1 VEKYS
6 AMLVGQIFWL
16 APWILWRNKS
26 LFPDHKTGGFF
37 MSLLTQ
43 YHTAQALEFYLG
55 DPLNPDNLFSF
66 QHCMELDEQDAYPE
80 DICQLL
86 SDWNVDLYYIPAAYG
101 GKLKSFEE
109 VLAISRT
116 IARRDLTVAIAHGVT
131 YLGATPVWI
140 AGSDEQKQKIADR
153 IKNQEKISFC
163 LTEKNHGS
171 DILSSETAVET
182 VENGYLLTGEKWLI
196 GNATLSKAL
205 TVFTRTNPQGGP
217 RGFSVFFVEKDKLDP
232 NSFSH
237 LAKIKTHGVR
247 GANIGGVNFQNSFL
261 PPDALISTP
270 GSGLEII
277 LKALQVTRTLHAG
290 AAPSLAQ
297 ADTALRVTLD
307 FVFSRQIYGGSVWD
321 IPHARQTLVEA
332 FVDILLCECVSFAAV
347 RSLHVATNQ
356 MSLFS
361 SIIKYFVPTTVEQ
374 LIHRISAVLGAR
386 YYLREEHWYGI
397 FQKIVRD
404 HSIISVFDGSTA
416 VNLHAIALQLQQL
429 AAYHVETNISETTGI
444 REKIAT
450 IFNLE
455 KPLPD
460 FDPNLLEI
468 YNRGRDD
475 ILQGIEL
482 AEADLADLPINSE
495 AESQVVERIIN
506 LTNLLNQL
514 IHIQNQFLL
523 EQGIAYTPKY
533 SKSSQLFD
541 LAKTYCVLHTAV
553 ACLQMWLHNRKT
565 LDSFFAQGE
574 WLVICLTRLLEKIQ
588 PSLESAPESYW
599 ENMGDRLV
607 KLHTENK
614 MFSIIPF
621 ELANSSTV
629 EQK

>member
-1 VEKYS
+1 
-6 AMLVGQIFWL
+6 MLVGQIFWL
-16 APWILWRNKS
+16 APWILWGNKP
-26 LFPDHKTGGFF
+26 LFPDHKTGGSF

-131 YLGATPVWI
+131 YLGASPVWI

-153 IKNQEKISFC
+153 IKNQEKVSFC

-171 DILSSETAVET
+171 DILNSETAVET
-182 VENGYLLTGEKWLI
+182 VENGYLLSGEKWLI
-196 GNATLSKAL
+196 GNATLSTAL
-205 TVFTRTNPQGGP
+205 TVFTRTNPKGGP
-217 RGFSVFFVEKDKLDP
+217 RGFSVFLVEKDKLDP
-232 NSFSH
+232 KSFSH
-237 LAKIKTHGVR
+237 LDKIKTHGVR
-247 GANIGGVNFQNSFL
+247 GANISGVNFQNSFL
-261 PPDALISTP
+261 PPNALISTP

-347 RSLHVATNQ
+347 RSLHIATNQ

-416 VNLHAIALQLQQL
+416 VNLHAIALQIQQL
-429 AAYHVETNISETTGI
+429 AIYHIETNISETPGI
-444 REKIAT
+444 REQIAT

-460 FDPNLLEI
+460 FDPNLLEM

-482 AEADLADLPINSE
+482 AEADLANLPINSE
-495 AESQVVERIIN
+495 AESQVVDRIIN

-514 IHIQNQFLL
+514 IHIQNQFLV

-599 ENMGDRLV
+599 ENIGNHLV

-614 MFSIIPF
+614 MFSIVPF
-621 ELANSSTV
+621 ELANSS
-629 EQK
+629 KP

>member
-1 VEKYS
+1 
-6 AMLVGQIFWL
+6 
-16 APWILWRNKS
+16 
-26 LFPDHKTGGFF
+26 

-43 YHTAQALEFYLG
+43 HHTAQALEFYLG
-55 DPLNPDNLFSF
+55 DPLNPENLFSF

-86 SDWNVDLYYIPAAYG
+86 SDWNLDLYYVPVAYG
-101 GKLKSFEE
+101 GKLQSFEE
-109 VLAISRT
+109 VLAISRV

-131 YLGATPVWI
+131 YLGATPVWL
-140 AGSDEQKQKIADR
+140 AGSDEQKQKIANR
-153 IKNQEKISFC
+153 IKNREKISFC

-171 DILSSETAVET
+171 DILSNETAVET
-182 VENGYLLTGEKWLI
+182 VENGYLLSGEKWLI
-196 GNATLSKAL
+196 GNATLSTAL
-205 TVFTRTNPQGGP
+205 TVFTRTNSQGGP
-217 RGFSVFFVEKDKLDP
+217 RGFSVFLVEKDKLDP
-232 NSFSH
+232 KSFKH
-237 LAKIKTHGVR
+237 LDKIKTHGVR
-247 GANIGGVNFQNSFL
+247 GANISGVSFQNSL
-261 PPDALISTP
+261 ITPDTLISTP

-277 LKALQVTRTLHAG
+277 LKSLQITRTLHAG

-321 IPHARQTLVEA
+321 IPHARQALVEA

-347 RSLHVATNQ
+347 RSLHVATEQ

-361 SIIKYFVPTTVEQ
+361 SIIKYFVPTTVEKVIQ
-374 LIHRISAVLGAR
+374 RISAVLGAR

-404 HSIISVFDGSTA
+404 HSIISLFDGSTA

-429 AAYHVETNISETTGI
+429 ATYHLETNISETPGI
-444 REKIAT
+444 REKIST

-460 FDPNLLEI
+460 FAPNQLEM

-482 AEADLADLPINSE
+482 AEADLASLPTNSE
-495 AESQVVERIIN
+495 AESQVVDRIIN

-514 IHIQNQFLL
+514 IHIQNQFLVA
-523 EQGIAYTPKY
+523 QGTAYTSKY

-553 ACLQMWLHNRKT
+553 ACLQVWLHNRKT

-599 ENMGDRLV
+599 ENMGAHLV
-607 KLHTENK
+607 KLYTENK
-614 MFSIIPF
+614 MFSIVPF
-621 ELANSSTV
+621 ELANSP
-629 EQK
+629 KP

>member
-1 VEKYS
+1 
-6 AMLVGQIFWL
+6 
-16 APWILWRNKS
+16 
-26 LFPDHKTGGFF
+26 

-55 DPLNPDNLFSF
+55 DPLNPENLFSF

-153 IKNQEKISFC
+153 IKNQEKVSFC

-182 VENGYLLTGEKWLI
+182 VENGYLLSGEKWLI
-196 GNATLSKAL
+196 GNATLSTAL
-205 TVFTRTNPQGGP
+205 TVFTRTNPKGGP
-217 RGFSVFFVEKDKLDP
+217 RGFSVFLVEKDKLDP
-232 NSFSH
+232 KSFSH
-237 LAKIKTHGVR
+237 LDKIKTHGVR
-247 GANIGGVNFQNSFL
+247 GANIGGVNFQNSFIT
-261 PPDALISTP
+261 PDTLISTP

-374 LIHRISAVLGAR
+374 VIQRISAVLGAR

-416 VNLHAIALQLQQL
+416 VNLHAIALQIQQL
-429 AAYHVETNISETTGI
+429 ATYHIETNISETPGI
-444 REKIAT
+444 REQIAT

-460 FDPNLLEI
+460 FDPNLLEM

-495 AESQVVERIIN
+495 AESQVVDRIMN

-514 IHIQNQFLL
+514 IHIQNQFLV

-614 MFSIIPF
+614 MFSIVPF
-621 ELANSSTV
+621 ELANSS
-629 EQK
+629 KP

>member
-1 VEKYS
+1 
-6 AMLVGQIFWL
+6 M
-16 APWILWRNKS
+16 P
-26 LFPDHKTGGFF
+26 
-37 MSLLTQ
+37 LLTQ

-55 DPLNPDNLFSF
+55 DPLSPENLFSF

-86 SDWNVDLYYIPAAYG
+86 SDWNIHLYYIPAAYG
-101 GKLKSFEE
+101 GKLTSFEE

-131 YLGATPVWI
+131 YLGATPVWL

-153 IKNQEKISFC
+153 IKNQEKISFA

-171 DILSSETAVET
+171 DILSSETAVES
-182 VENGYLLTGEKWLI
+182 VENGYLLSGEKWLI
-196 GNATLSKAL
+196 GNATLSTAL
-205 TVFTRTNPQGGP
+205 TVFTRTNPKGGP
-217 RGFSVFFVEKDKLDP
+217 RGFSVFLVEKDKLDP
-232 NSFSH
+232 KSFSH
-237 LAKIKTHGVR
+237 LDKIKTHGVR
-247 GANIGGVNFQNSFL
+247 GANISGVSFQNSFIT
-261 PPDALISTP
+261 PDALISTP

-277 LKALQVTRTLHAG
+277 LKALQITRTLHAG

-307 FVFSRQIYGGSVWD
+307 FVFSRQIYGGTVWE
-321 IPHARQTLVEA
+321 IPHARRTLVEA
-332 FVDILLCECVSFAAV
+332 FVDILFCECVSLAAV

-374 LIHRISAVLGAR
+374 VIQRISAVLGAR

-429 AAYHVETNISETTGI
+429 ATYHLETNISETTGI
-444 REKIAT
+444 RERIAA

-460 FDPNLLEI
+460 FEPNLLEI

-482 AEADLADLPINSE
+482 AEADLANLPINSE
-495 AESQVVERIIN
+495 VESQVLDYLKK

-514 IHIQNQFLL
+514 IHIHHQFLVN
-523 EQGIAYTPKY
+523 QKIAYTSKY

-541 LAKTYCVLHTAV
+541 LAKNYCILHTAV
-553 ACLQMWLHNRKT
+553 ACLQIWLHNRQN

-599 ENMGDRLV
+599 ENIGNHLV
-607 KLHTENK
+607 KLYTENK

-629 EQK
+629 KQK